1 MTNLIQQIETNSL
14 KNNNIIKD
22 KSKDL
27 KVLIEIYGKAKTNKK
42 TDEFRE
48 WCLFDT
54 IGKQFAFIFDEKGKK
69 GKMVMSQHAK
79 NISNGLMAIYKTEF
93 VEKTNLFT
101 NWAIDIEYKKGNNV
115 SSFTKMSSNLTSY
128 KKYLNPPNEGSEG
141 GNEGSEGGNEGS
153 EGGEPLKGN
162 SPKITMEQLFDY
174 LDTLDLKNVGITL
187 DHLQER
193 QALLIKEVA

>member
-101 NWAIDIEYKKGNNV
+101 NWAIDIEYKKGN
-115 SSFTKMSSNLTSY
+115 
-128 KKYLNPPNEGSEG
+128 
-141 GNEGSEGGNEGS
+141 
-153 EGGEPLKGN
+153 

>member
-14 KNNNIIKD
+14 KNNNMIKD

-27 KVLIEIYGKAKTNKK
+27 KELIEIYGNAKTNKK

-128 KKYLNPPNEGSEG
+128 KKYLNPSNEGSEG

-153 EGGEPLKGN
+153 EGSN
-162 SPKITMEQLFDY
+162 PKITMEQLFDF
-174 LDTLDLKNVGITL
+174 LDTLDIKNVGLTL

>member
-1 MTNLIQQIETNSL
+1 
-14 KNNNIIKD
+14 
-22 KSKDL
+22 
-27 KVLIEIYGKAKTNKK
+27 
-42 TDEFRE
+42 
-48 WCLFDT
+48 
-54 IGKQFAFIFDEKGKK
+54 
-69 GKMVMSQHAK
+69 MVMSQHAK

-128 KKYLNPPNEGSEG
+128 KKYLNPSNEGSEG

-153 EGGEPLKGN
+153 EGSN
-162 SPKITMEQLFDY
+162 PKITMEQLFDF
-174 LDTLDLKNVGITL
+174 LDTLDIKNVGLTL